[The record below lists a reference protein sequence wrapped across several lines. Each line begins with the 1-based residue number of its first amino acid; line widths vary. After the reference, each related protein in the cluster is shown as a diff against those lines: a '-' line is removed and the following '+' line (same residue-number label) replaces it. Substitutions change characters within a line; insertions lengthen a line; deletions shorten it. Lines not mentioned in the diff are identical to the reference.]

1 MSAPIFFSMLNRH
14 SFKKRKATVV
24 LNVIQNIFE
33 IFYDNKK
40 YLPSLIK
47 TNIITN

>member
-1 MSAPIFFSMLNRH
+1 MSAPKFCSMIKRH

-24 LNVIQNIFE
+24 LNVTQNIFK

-40 YLPSLIK
+40 YLPSLKKSRIE
-47 TNIITN
+47 TN